1 MDRSKNP
8 SSDDSETRAET
19 PNSPQGSSASE
30 RKASSQRTLSSLDP
44 SRSKG
49 LLPPQAAGSSRF
61 PGGPSIGMGGPR
73 SSGHPLPMGSV
84 LSQQAQLQQVH
95 SQPQPLA
102 PQALSSLLSSRFSA
116 TDVSY
121 GGDALSNLHG
131 VTGGSGLLPGSGASY
146 KGLPLTSMRQPLPM
160 MDRAPFNALLSNGS
174 IPLPSSTVG
183 GGGGGTTNAPA
194 AAPHRTASSSNTN
207 ARDGNLSN
215 PMKKPKRPMTAYN
228 FFFRDQHRKIVK
240 EGVSETE
247 EASNKKSSEKDA
259 SGSSSKAQ
267 DASSKKRKRTDS
279 SHGANGTKKPKKI
292 TFEDLGRT
300 IGQRWKSINKEELAR
315 YTKLAKED
323 SKRYRREMEKFYKE
337 ETAAIF
343 MGYTGDNSGGGMAN
357 NANARGVLGNGSN
370 PSSAGPGMGDS
381 TSLGGLNHS
390 FNHGGAMGGGARGAD
405 FGNNSQDSL
414 SHVSTEQLLQAL
426 EQQHNQQ
433 ARESALMNQ
442 YQNLSSLP
450 FRDSHA
456 AHLGG
461 AGGRFGGGIEAPASG
476 GTNQYN
482 LYLLSAFDQHQQQER
497 AKEQELLAMLQ
508 GAAGFKNNATNNSLD
523 QRFLAEKV
531 GMRNNFARD
540 PSPMQ
545 PNHLNARLGF
555 GGGGANSMPPQQH
568 RGAMD
573 NMNGLPVNPS
583 PYGDLL
589 GSGGGPLPAYLNRG
603 GGNLNY
609 SNNNAALAS
618 LLRPEESGLTLGN
631 GSDYLPEQQLRAIRL
646 LQQQQR
652 APGANPGSR

>member
-1 MDRSKNP
+1 
-8 SSDDSETRAET
+8 
-19 PNSPQGSSASE
+19 
-30 RKASSQRTLSSLDP
+30 
-44 SRSKG
+44 
-49 LLPPQAAGSSRF
+49 
-61 PGGPSIGMGGPR
+61 
-73 SSGHPLPMGSV
+73 
-84 LSQQAQLQQVH
+84 
-95 SQPQPLA
+95 
-102 PQALSSLLSSRFSA
+102 
-116 TDVSY
+116 
-121 GGDALSNLHG
+121 
-131 VTGGSGLLPGSGASY
+131 
-146 KGLPLTSMRQPLPM
+146 
-160 MDRAPFNALLSNGS
+160 
-174 IPLPSSTVG
+174 
-183 GGGGGTTNAPA
+183 
-194 AAPHRTASSSNTN
+194 
-207 ARDGNLSN
+207 
-215 PMKKPKRPMTAYN
+215 
-228 FFFRDQHRKIVK
+228 
-240 EGVSETE
+240 
-247 EASNKKSSEKDA
+247 
-259 SGSSSKAQ
+259 
-267 DASSKKRKRTDS
+267 
-279 SHGANGTKKPKKI
+279 
-292 TFEDLGRT
+292 
-300 IGQRWKSINKEELAR
+300 
-315 YTKLAKED
+315 
-323 SKRYRREMEKFYKE
+323 MEKFYKE

-497 AKEQELLAMLQ
+497 AKDQELLAMLQ

-652 APGANPGSR
+652 APGANPGPR